1 MSPTLKPLRDLYAW
15 MLALGDKP
23 YALGAL
29 AVLAF
34 AESILFPLPLEVLLV
49 PLILGARAKW
59 LLFVGVAAVFSAL
72 GALVGGMLASLLVPY
87 IGLIP
92 GIDLSDLKTVQGE
105 FDRYGVWA
113 IAIGALTILP
123 FKVTVIAAGLA
134 QFSLVALFLFSFLFR
149 GLRYALVGVI
159 LFAFGEQAKVF
170 IDRWFGWLCLLGVG
184 LVAVVLGF
192 LASH

>member
-1 MSPTLKPLRDLYAW
+1 MRPSLKPLRDLYTW

-23 YALGAL
+23 YAVGAL
-29 AVLAF
+29 AILAF

-59 LLFVGVAAVFSAL
+59 GLFVLVAAVFSAL

-87 IGLIP
+87 IELIP
-92 GIDLSDLKTVQGE
+92 GIDPSDLETVQGE

-123 FKVTVIAAGLA
+123 FKVTVIVAGLA
-134 QFSLVALFLFSFLFR
+134 QYNLVALFFFSLLFR
-149 GLRYALVGVI
+149 GVRYALVGVI

-170 IDRWFGWLCLLGVG
+170 IDRWFGWLCLLGVV
-184 LVAVVLGF
+184 LVAALLWF
-192 LASH
+192 LVSH